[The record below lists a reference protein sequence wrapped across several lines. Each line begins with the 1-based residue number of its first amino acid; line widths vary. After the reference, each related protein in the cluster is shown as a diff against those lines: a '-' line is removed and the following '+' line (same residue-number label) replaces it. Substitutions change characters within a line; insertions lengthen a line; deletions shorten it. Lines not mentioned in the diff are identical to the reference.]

1 MFRAHFSR
9 AEGEAAAPV
18 AVQVTILRDTLG
30 ILIVPTIPTPFPPS
44 PFTHPRSGTVML
56 VRATASLQALVS
68 IPLLDAKLKIRA
80 SGLMLGFMQTSAS
93 SSDASS
99 SSSLA
104 LLAPK
109 SSKFVLRFTAR
120 ADLLTFVAALRD
132 AGARVNGDAA
142 AHQKAEPVDVK
153 PALDLSS
160 SQLFASSQ
168 LSQSASC
175 TVTVTGT
182 GGVGVAA
189 ANPAVV
195 GKRKAASDELAL
207 PTPAFARMSSMS
219 SSYHQHSSQSTQTAA
234 RRERDENAPTNQFAA
249 PPPLSLL
256 QRVAAV
262 MAAPDFEAQ
271 VASVERA
278 LSILRQSSV

>member
-30 ILIVPTIPTPFPPS
+30 ILVVPTIPIPFPPS
-44 PFTHPRSGTVML
+44 PFTHPRSRSGTVML

-175 TVTVTGT
+175 TGTGT